1 MKNTPIWRRYLTFWG
16 PNVDRDVEGELR
28 FHLEMRTR
36 ELIDRGMDPKQAR
49 DEARRAFGDIRQVRS
64 ECNDIGKEFEADMRR
79 TEHYDHLKQDLS
91 FGLRQ
96 LRRNPGFATVA
107 VLTLALGIGANTGI
121 FSIVNAVLLQPLQY
135 PNAGDIYTLWQNDR
149 TEGLERDGVAPANF
163 GDWKNENRV
172 FRRISATRPYS
183 FEYKDEGRALDIP
196 ATLVT
201 EGFFEIL
208 GVEPIHGRTIEER
221 DFEAGNQRVF
231 VISHPLWQQ
240 QFGADPGVVGRTLDF
255 GGVPFTVVG
264 VMPPEFEFPSRETE
278 IWAPYLLRPEVAR
291 RASGYLGVIAEPK
304 EGVTAIEIKADM
316 DAIAASLARRYPE
329 SNTGIGITVVSLRD
343 HLVGHVRGP
352 LIVLVAA
359 VGFVLL
365 IACSNVACLMLMRGS
380 EREQEF
386 AVRAAVGAG
395 RTRILR
401 QLAVESMVL
410 AGLGGGLGVMLALW
424 IQRVL
429 PLMSPSDFPRIDYVQ
444 LDTNVMLFTALVSIG
459 AALISSLAP
468 LARLFAG
475 DTNSL
480 LKESR
485 RNPNAGGLGRRLGGV
500 LVVSEIALALV
511 LLIGAG
517 LLGRS
522 FLNLLSVDPGF
533 VSEQA
538 LTLEIHIWD
547 SYPAPEQQANFLT
560 EILTRMRALPGV
572 VGAGAASVL
581 PFHSSSSEMKRVF
594 STANEGGGR
603 EARGTDVT
611 IATVGYF
618 EAMGIPVLEGRVFT
632 RFDGPDARPVAV
644 VTESAARRYWG
655 AGDFI
660 GRTIAMDDEGVR
672 STHEVIGV
680 VADARH
686 TGLDSSPRA
695 EIFLPHRQ
703 NPFGSMI
710 VVVRTEADA
719 LPLAESL
726 QQQIWDLNPNQVIS
740 SVAPLDQL
748 VDGTVIT
755 RRFYLLLAGLFA
767 VTALVLA
774 SVGIY
779 GVVTFST
786 VQKIPELGVRIA
798 FGARPVDILR
808 MVISEAF
815 ILTATGVLL
824 GLGLSLA
831 LTRFIEGLLFDLSPT
846 DPLTFGAVAAI
857 LSLTVMLACYKPARK
872 ATEVDP
878 LVALRNE

>member
-1 MKNTPIWRRYLTFWG
+1 
-16 PNVDRDVEGELR
+16 
-28 FHLEMRTR
+28 
-36 ELIDRGMDPKQAR
+36 
-49 DEARRAFGDIRQVRS
+49 
-64 ECNDIGKEFEADMRR
+64 
-79 TEHYDHLKQDLS
+79 
-91 FGLRQ
+91 
-96 LRRNPGFATVA
+96 
-107 VLTLALGIGANTGI
+107 
-121 FSIVNAVLLQPLQY
+121 
-135 PNAGDIYTLWQNDR
+135 
-149 TEGLERDGVAPANF
+149 
-163 GDWKNENRV
+163 
-172 FRRISATRPYS
+172 
-183 FEYKDEGRALDIP
+183 
-196 ATLVT
+196 
-201 EGFFEIL
+201 
-208 GVEPIHGRTIEER
+208 
-221 DFEAGNQRVF
+221 
-231 VISHPLWQQ
+231 
-240 QFGADPGVVGRTLDF
+240 
-255 GGVPFTVVG
+255 
-264 VMPPEFEFPSRETE
+264 
-278 IWAPYLLRPEVAR
+278 
-291 RASGYLGVIAEPK
+291 
-304 EGVTAIEIKADM
+304 
-316 DAIAASLARRYPE
+316 
-329 SNTGIGITVVSLRD
+329 
-343 HLVGHVRGP
+343 
-352 LIVLVAA
+352 
-359 VGFVLL
+359 
-365 IACSNVACLMLMRGS
+365 
-380 EREQEF
+380 
-386 AVRAAVGAG
+386 
-395 RTRILR
+395 
-401 QLAVESMVL
+401 
-410 AGLGGGLGVMLALW
+410 
-424 IQRVL
+424 
-429 PLMSPSDFPRIDYVQ
+429 
-444 LDTNVMLFTALVSIG
+444 
-459 AALISSLAP
+459 
-468 LARLFAG
+468 
-475 DTNSL
+475 
-480 LKESR
+480 
-485 RNPNAGGLGRRLGGV
+485 
-500 LVVSEIALALV
+500 
-511 LLIGAG
+511 
-517 LLGRS
+517 
-522 FLNLLSVDPGF
+522 
-533 VSEQA
+533 
-538 LTLEIHIWD
+538 
-547 SYPAPEQQANFLT
+547 
-560 EILTRMRALPGV
+560 
-572 VGAGAASVL
+572 
-581 PFHSSSSEMKRVF
+581 
-594 STANEGGGR
+594 
-603 EARGTDVT
+603 
-611 IATVGYF
+611 
-618 EAMGIPVLEGRVFT
+618 MGIPVLEGRVFT